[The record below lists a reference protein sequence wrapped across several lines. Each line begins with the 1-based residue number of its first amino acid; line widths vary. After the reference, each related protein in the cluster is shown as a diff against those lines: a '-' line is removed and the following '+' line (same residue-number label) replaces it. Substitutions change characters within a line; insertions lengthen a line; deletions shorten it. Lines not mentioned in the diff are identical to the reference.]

1 MKQKF
6 INISLT
12 FISIIILGVILAITI
27 SMLNSF
33 NIISLTL
40 NDNLLLALSLV
51 LFLLLGFVYGLVEKK
66 RGMLNGILLSI
77 IYLIIV
83 YGIKLINKDYQ
94 ISSVYIIMT
103 RCLLIIV
110 GCIIGVNIR
119 LRHQSKL
126 NP

>member
-27 SMLNSF
+27 STLNSF
-33 NIISLTL
+33 NIISLTV

-77 IYLIIV
+77 IYLIVV

-94 ISSVYIIMT
+94 ISSVYIVLT

-119 LRHQSKL
+119 LRHQSKI

>member
-27 SMLNSF
+27 STLNSF
-33 NIISLTL
+33 NIISLTV

-94 ISSVYIIMT
+94 ISSVYIVMT

-110 GCIIGVNIR
+110 GCVIGVNIR
-119 LRHQSKL
+119 LKHQSKL

>member
-27 SMLNSF
+27 STLNSF
-33 NIISLTL
+33 NIISLTV

-94 ISSVYIIMT
+94 ISSVYIVMT

>member
-27 SMLNSF
+27 STLNSF
-33 NIISLTL
+33 NIISLTV

-94 ISSVYIIMT
+94 ISSVYIVLT

-119 LRHQSKL
+119 LRHQSKI